1 MKTKNKVIMFI
12 IVVLVVGAGYL
23 AIDVKKEKTVITSGE
38 IIGISDNTVDV
49 LTGDIV
55 NTFEFTSDKL
65 KNHYVGEFVEI
76 SGDEKNYNIK
86 HTDYPKEKFDTMG
99 NKIFEITGNV
109 SLVKDKMFVLKS
121 ESEEY
126 TFELGD
132 NEKVQEGQT
141 ITINYIVLK
150 DSPVILD
157 IINED

>member
-1 MKTKNKVIMFI
+1 
-12 IVVLVVGAGYL
+12 
-23 AIDVKKEKTVITSGE
+23 
-38 IIGISDNTVDV
+38 
-49 LTGDIV
+49 
-55 NTFEFTSDKL
+55 
-65 KNHYVGEFVEI
+65 
-76 SGDEKNYNIK
+76 
-86 HTDYPKEKFDTMG
+86 MG

>member
-23 AIDVKKEKTVITSGE
+23 AIDAKKDKTVITSGE

-76 SGDEKNYNIK
+76 SGDEKTIILSILIILK
-86 HTDYPKEKFDTMG
+86 K
-99 NKIFEITGNV
+99 
-109 SLVKDKMFVLKS
+109 SLILWATKYLKLL
-121 ESEEY
+121 E
-126 TFELGD
+126 TKT
-132 NEKVQEGQT
+132 N
-141 ITINYIVLK
+141 
-150 DSPVILD
+150 
-157 IINED
+157 

>member
-76 SGDEKNYNIK
+76 LGYEKNYNIK